1 MKCFAVKKKVITCFY
16 ICRSLFIEHK
26 TKCNRR
32 CDINTQPYLYNIL
45 ILHLCECAAN
55 LFERYVFMCMRKSR
69 DRAPLWAYFYT
80 ISESKCSHAV
90 STVARIVNNI
100 YWHIVVIATRDRRRV
115 HCAFQQFVT
124 KFWLIFIICTVFSLR
139 AILHWCN
146 CVVNSQVV
154 SLWGILCRYFSTFYW
169 LIWWI
174 NSFQVLIDDIEN
186 WFMRFVYSML
196 HHRHYLYFV
205 IVFQSTQT
213 N

>member
-1 MKCFAVKKKVITCFY
+1 MRMRCEFVWEERIYAYEEITRQSAFM
-16 ICRSLFIEHK
+16 SLFLHNFGVK
-26 TKCNRR
+26 VLTR
-32 CDINTQPYLYNIL
+32 CLYSCKDSKQNLLAYCCYCDARHATCALCISTICHEILTHFHYL
-45 ILHLCECAAN
+45 H
-55 LFERYVFMCMRKSR
+55 S
-69 DRAPLWAYFYT
+69 
-80 ISESKCSHAV
+80 S
-90 STVARIVNNI
+90 
-100 YWHIVVIATRDRRRV
+100 
-115 HCAFQQFVT
+115 
-124 KFWLIFIICTVFSLR
+124 SLR

-196 HHRHYLYFV
+196 HHCHYLYFV
-205 IVFQSTQT
+205 IVFQSIQT